1 MTLGSLIEIF
11 LDKEYDDKIY
21 LTIIDKNKGSI
32 VVENKRVCYSDVFE
46 PYKDSYIYQVT
57 ELSEIYHYIVI
68 IYKR

>member
-21 LTIIDKNKGSI
+21 LTILDKNKGEVI
-32 VVENKRVCYSDVFE
+32 IEFQRVFSQIFN
-46 PYKDSYIYQVT
+46 PFKDSYIYSIT
-57 ELSEIYHYIVI
+57 ELSEIYHYLVV